1 MPTNAPTLHA
11 HSLTASNDVPLD
23 DDMEAVT
30 HAFRKGLVVHCYQ
43 FLGSFPDAEEATQE
57 TLVRAWRS
65 RDGFRGDS
73 TTKTWLYSIATRVCL
88 DLLRVRKRRVVPSS
102 LSTASDPNR
111 PLRDPAPEVA
121 WLGPLPTEYL
131 TDGSHDPAAAY
142 SASESVRLA
151 FVAALQTLPAR
162 QRAVLI
168 LRDVLTWSAAEV
180 AVTLE
185 CSVASVNSL
194 LHRARRQMRDT
205 HHGAGADAFPDVAID
220 DAIVAATLE
229 RFVQAWQAN
238 DIDELVDTLSADVR
252 LAMPPVPSWYS
263 GRDDVVAF
271 LQRFVAPLGPCRLTP
286 AHFNAQ
292 PGFTFS
298 FARIDAPIRRPG
310 AMVLTIGAAGISAID
325 VFPADDVAA

>member
-1 MPTNAPTLHA
+1 MPTNPPAPSA
-11 HSLTASNDVPLD
+11 DSPTASNDVPLD

-30 HAFRKGLVVHCYQ
+30 HEFRKGLVVHCYQ

-57 TLVRAWRS
+57 TLVRAWQS

-88 DLLRVRKRRVVPSS
+88 DLLRVRKRRVVPAS
-102 LSTASDPNR
+102 LTPASDPTR

-131 TDGSHDPAAAY
+131 TDASRDPAAAY
-142 SASESVRLA
+142 SVSESVRLA

-205 HHGAGADAFPDVAID
+205 HHATGVDSFPDVPID

-229 RFVQAWQAN
+229 RFVRAWQAS

-271 LQRFVAPLGPCRLTP
+271 IERFVGPLGPCRLTP
-286 AHFNAQ
+286 VAFNAQ
-292 PGFTFS
+292 PGFTMS
-298 FARIDAPIRRPG
+298 FAQVDAAVRRPSS
-310 AMVLTIGAAGISAID
+310 MVLTIDAAGISAID